1 MNGEETLEKVV
12 YHEGYQ
18 YYKSEGPHI
27 GEIRA
32 IFYKNGR
39 WIIDTYYE
47 RTFHLYDTLFENVT
61 TLSNQD
67 AYILRVAREY
77 FQEK

>member
-1 MNGEETLEKVV
+1 MEGAVEEVV
-12 YHEGYQ
+12 YFDGYQ
-18 YYKSEGPHI
+18 YYKSDGPHI

-32 IFYKNGR
+32 IVYKNGR

-47 RTFHLYDTLFENVT
+47 RTFHLYDTLFEKVT
-61 TLSNQD
+61 TLSDQD

-77 FQEK
+77 FQKV